1 MLGLILCG
9 GQSERMGTDKGLIK
23 SAEKTWA
30 QTAADKMALLNI
42 PVIFSIN
49 KKQQDLYA
57 KIFSQNELIVD
68 NDMLDLK
75 GPLLGVLSCHLAFPG
90 EDLFVFACD
99 MLHMKTELFFTLQEK
114 HQQQTADAYIFS
126 NEGNAEPLCGIY
138 TARSLSHVL
147 DLYKIKKLHT
157 NSMKFILDQLNVSA
171 VPLSEEEKKY
181 FQKFEFALRYHVT
194 VIS

>member
-1 MLGLILCG
+1 MIGLILCG

-75 GPLLGVLSCHLAFPG
+75 GPLLGLLSCHLAFPG
-90 EDLFVFACD
+90 EDLFVLACD
-99 MLHMKTELFFTLQEK
+99 MLYMKTDLLVKLLEK
-114 HQQQTADAYIFS
+114 YQQQIADAYIFS
-126 NEGNAEPLCGIY
+126 NDVKAEPLCGIY
-138 TARSLSHVL
+138 TDRSLSYVS
-147 DLYKIKKLHT
+147 DLYKTKKLHT
-157 NSMKFILDQLNVSA
+157 YSMKFILEQLNVCA
-171 VPLSEEEKKY
+171 VPLEDEEKKY
-181 FQKFEFALRYHVT
+181 FQNFNSPSD
-194 VIS
+194 II

>member
-1 MLGLILCG
+1 MIGLILCG

-90 EDLFVFACD
+90 EDLFVLACD
-99 MLHMKTELFFTLQEK
+99 MLYMKTDLLVKLLEK
-114 HQQQTADAYIFS
+114 YQQQIADAYIFS
-126 NEGNAEPLCGIY
+126 NDVKAEPLCGIY
-138 TARSLSHVL
+138 TDRSLSYVS
-147 DLYKIKKLHT
+147 DLYKTKKLHT
-157 NSMKFILDQLNVSA
+157 YSMKFILEQLNVCA
-171 VPLSEEEKKY
+171 VPLEDEEKKY
-181 FQKFEFALRYHVT
+181 FQNFNSPSD
-194 VIS
+194 II